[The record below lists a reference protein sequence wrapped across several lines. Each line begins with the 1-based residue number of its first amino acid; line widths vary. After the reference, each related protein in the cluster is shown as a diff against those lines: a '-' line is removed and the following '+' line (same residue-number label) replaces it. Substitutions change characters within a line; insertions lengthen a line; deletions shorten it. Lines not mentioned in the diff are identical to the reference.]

1 MDSLTQIVLGAAVG
15 EAVLGRKVGNKA
27 MLYGAIAGTIPDLD
41 TFASYFTDTITAIE
55 VHRGFSH
62 SIVFSVLGAI
72 VFGWLISKIEKR
84 SGVGWKGWS
93 MLMFWGLFTHPLL
106 DSFTT
111 WGTQLFWPLDI
122 RLAFKSVFVIDPLYT
137 LPFIIFVILAMRR
150 KKDDPKRAKY
160 NKLGLLI
167 SSGYLVMSLIFK
179 SIAFGNFKQSLEKQG
194 IFYERMDV
202 RPTPFNTILWT
213 ANVETDDA
221 YLIGFFSLF
230 DKQLVRFTAYPKH
243 HEYLGR
249 LKNDK
254 NVQRLI
260 DISNGWYI
268 ISEEDGA
275 LYFNDLRF
283 GKLDIRDRESN
294 FVFSYKLI
302 PDDGTIR
309 AEEVSKRPDEGAK
322 LLKALWERLQ
332 GN

>member
-41 TFASYFTDTITAIE
+41 ALAGVFTDTITAIE

-62 SIVFSVLGAI
+62 SIIFSILAAP
-72 VFGWLISKIEKR
+72 VFGFLISRMEK
-84 SGVGWKGWS
+84 VATWKDWS
-93 MLMFWGLFTHPLL
+93 WLMFWGLFTHPLL

-122 RLAFKSVFVIDPLYT
+122 RLAFKSIFVIDPLYT
-137 LPFIIFVILAMRR
+137 LPFIVFVILAMRR
-150 KKDDPKRAKY
+150 KKEDPKRAKY

-167 SSGYLVMSLIFK
+167 SSGYLVLSLIFK
-179 SIAFGNFKQSLEKQG
+179 GIAFGNFRQSLEKQG
-194 IFYERMDV
+194 IFYERMDT
-202 RPTPFNTILWT
+202 RPTPFNIILWT
-213 ANVETDDA
+213 TNIETEDA
-221 YLIGFFSLF
+221 YLVGYYSFF
-230 DKQLVRFTAYPKH
+230 DDELVRFTAYPKH

-260 DISNGWYI
+260 DISNGWYT
-268 ISEEDGA
+268 ISEEDGN

-283 GKLDIRDRESN
+283 GKLDISDRSSN

-302 PDDGTIR
+302 PENGTIR

-322 LLKALWERLQ
+322 LVRELWERLK